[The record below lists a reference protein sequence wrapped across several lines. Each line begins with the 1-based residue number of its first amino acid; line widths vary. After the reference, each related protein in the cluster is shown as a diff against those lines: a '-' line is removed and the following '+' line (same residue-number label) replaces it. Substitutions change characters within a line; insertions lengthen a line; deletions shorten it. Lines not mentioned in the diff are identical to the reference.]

1 MDFNDLYYFYLTAD
15 NGGYT
20 AAEGA
25 SGITKSLLSRRVAK
39 LEEKVGVQLIQR
51 NSRQFSLTEAGRQ
64 LYEGAINMVAEGQ
77 SAYDSVALLQSV
89 PSGLVRVS
97 CPTVLAQHH
106 ISLLLPDFM
115 RQYPKVTVSL
125 DATDRDVQVI
135 EERVDIAL
143 RSRKSLDCE
152 PGLVAKPLASSKMI
166 LVASP
171 DFISTHGNPTHPDQ
185 LSHMPT
191 LSEQLNKLESQE
203 HKWELFGP
211 DGAPC
216 IVKHHPRLF
225 CLNRWIQL
233 ESAVQGIGVA
243 LIPAPVASPSIE
255 TGHLI
260 QLLPEWTSKA
270 HTVHAVFSKRKGMNP
285 ATRVFLDYLILHI
298 PEVLKDP
305 PFRTG
310 QSR

>member
-15 NGGYT
+15 NGGFT
-20 AAEGA
+20 AAERA
-25 SGITKSLLSRRVAK
+25 SGITKSLLSRRVAQ

-97 CPTVLAQHH
+97 CPTVMAQHH
-106 ISLLLPDFM
+106 IAQLLPDFM
-115 RQYPKVTVSL
+115 MQYPKISVSL

-143 RSRKSLDCE
+143 RSKKSLDSE
-152 PGLVAKPLASSKMI
+152 PGLVARPLASSKMI

-171 DFISTHGNPTHPDQ
+171 DFIEKHGNPTHPNQ
-185 LSHMPT
+185 LSNMPT
-191 LSEQLNKLESQE
+191 LSDQLEKQMDNE

-211 DGAPC
+211 DGTAC
-216 IVKHHPRLF
+216 IVKHQPRLF

-233 ESAVQGIGVA
+233 ESAIQGIGIG
-243 LIPAPVASPSIE
+243 LIPSPVAITSLE
-255 TGHLI
+255 NGKLI
-260 QLLPEWTSKA
+260 QVLPDWATKSQI
-270 HTVHAVFSKRKGMNP
+270 VHAVFSKRRGMNP
-285 ATRVFLDYLILHI
+285 ATRAFLDYLILHL
-298 PEVLKDP
+298 PETLKTVP
-305 PFRTG
+305 LKS
-310 QSR
+310 Q